1 MDAVA
6 YRSPWMTEDHEIFR
20 DGARKFLEAEFV
32 PHRDR
37 WIEQGHP
44 EPEVW
49 AKAGEMGLLCPDVPA
64 EYGGGD
70 GDFGF
75 DVIVYEELIRACI
88 SSFGNGIQS
97 IVAHY
102 LMRYGTEEQKQ
113 RWLPKMAT
121 GEIIT
126 SIAMTEPGTG
136 SDLQAVKTKA
146 VQDGDEYVLNGA
158 KTFITN
164 GYNANLICVVCKTN
178 PEERAKGVS
187 LLMVETDDLEGFRRN
202 KPLKKIGMKGQD
214 TSELFFDD
222 CRVPVEN
229 ILGGEEGQGFYQL
242 MGQLPRERLIIA
254 VSAVAMM
261 EEAVEMTCDYTRERK
276 AFGKSLLDF
285 QNTKFKLAEL
295 KTQAKIGRVFL
306 DHCIEQLNAGTLD
319 TETASMAK
327 YWCTE
332 KQFETVNECLQLH
345 GGYGYMMEYPI
356 AHYFTDSR
364 VQMIYGGSNEIMK
377 ELISRGL

>member
-1 MDAVA
+1 MSNYQSA
-6 YRSPWMTEDHEIFR
+6 WMTSDHELFR
-20 DGARKFLEAEFV
+20 DNARRFIEAEFV
-32 PHRDR
+32 PERER
-37 WIEQGHP
+37 WIEQGYM
-44 EPEVW
+44 EPEYW
-49 AKAGEMGLLCPDVPA
+49 QKAGEVGLLCPDVPA

-75 DVIVYEELIRACI
+75 DVVAYEELTRACI

-102 LMRYGTEEQKQ
+102 LSVYGTEEQKQ
-113 RWLPKMAT
+113 RWLPGMAS

-136 SDLQAVKTKA
+136 SDLQAVKTRA
-146 VQDGDEYVLNGA
+146 VRDGDEYVLNGS

-178 PEERAKGVS
+178 PEERAKGIS
-187 LLMVETDDLEGFRRN
+187 LLMVETDGLEGFRRN

-222 CRVPVEN
+222 VRVPAGN

-242 MGQLPRERLIIA
+242 MKQLPRERLIIA

-261 EEAVEMTCDYTRERK
+261 ENAVEMTTEYVKERK
-276 AFGKSLLDF
+276 AFGQTLMDF

-295 KTQAKIGRVFL
+295 KTQATIGRVFL
-306 DHCIEQLNAGTLD
+306 DDCIQKLNAGELSA
-319 TETASMAK
+319 ETASMAK

-356 AHYFTDSR
+356 AHYFADSR

-377 ELISRGL
+377 ELISRSL